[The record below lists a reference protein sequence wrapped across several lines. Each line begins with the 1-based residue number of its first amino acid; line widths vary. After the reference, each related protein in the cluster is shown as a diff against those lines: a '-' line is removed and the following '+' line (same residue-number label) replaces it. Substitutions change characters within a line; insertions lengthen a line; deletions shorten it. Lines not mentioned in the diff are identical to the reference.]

1 MFENLDTYYQF
12 QGYDTFIGPTN
23 QGRGVG
29 IFVRTEICADKV
41 VMETDFQ
48 ESVWCSIK
56 LQNSDS
62 LLIGCIYKSPNCS
75 NENCLELF
83 QLFGKVKDMRYSHK
97 LIMGDFNFR
106 DINWSDMSTSSN
118 EQQNS
123 TLFIESIRDSFMFQH
138 VLEPTRYRANNEPS
152 ILDLIFSNEEGMV
165 SDIQYN
171 PSVGR
176 SDHLV
181 LSFKFI
187 CYTPNTSKNNTH
199 STYNFFKGDYQ
210 SIKSQLE
217 QTNWEGEMEGLDLS
231 SSWLWFTEQYIDL
244 LEKFIPESKPR
255 QKREKAGPVVTQSC
269 LDAIKNK
276 HRKWL
281 KYKYCKSPV
290 NFNQYKIARNAVT
303 LELRSAKYAYEKDL
317 ATRIKTDNKLFWNYV
332 SKNSKTKKSVCQL
345 LSSDGTLTCAPL
357 VADLFLYCYERDF
370 MDSLNHDNQAD
381 VIEAF
386 NSTSRYLDDLLN
398 IDNPYFE
405 GMVNQIYPP
414 ELQLNK
420 ANISDTEAPFLDL
433 SVANGFVS
441 SKIYDKRDDFDFDI
455 VNFPFLD
462 GDVPRRA
469 SYGVYISQLIRFAR
483 VCNHV
488 TDFNARNK
496 CLTAKLL
503 QQGYRYHKLR
513 KTFSK
518 FYRRH
523 YELISKYNVGLKTL
537 LREGLSEP
545 EFYGDLVYKFKKLK
559 GINDFS
565 FQFRKIIT
573 RYRRIGYNLNVM
585 RQSACL
591 VFNPIMVDNYA
602 AFFNCT
608 PVGRASDS
616 MMAPT

>member
-1 MFENLDTYYQF
+1 M
-12 QGYDTFIGPTN
+12 GTN
-23 QGRGVG
+23 
-29 IFVRTEICADKV
+29 
-41 VMETDFQ
+41 
-48 ESVWCSIK
+48 
-56 LQNSDS
+56 
-62 LLIGCIYKSPNCS
+62 
-75 NENCLELF
+75 
-83 QLFGKVKDMRYSHK
+83 
-97 LIMGDFNFR
+97 
-106 DINWSDMSTSSN
+106 
-118 EQQNS
+118 
-123 TLFIESIRDSFMFQH
+123 
-138 VLEPTRYRANNEPS
+138 
-152 ILDLIFSNEEGMV
+152 
-165 SDIQYN
+165 
-171 PSVGR
+171 
-176 SDHLV
+176 
-181 LSFKFI
+181 
-187 CYTPNTSKNNTH
+187 
-199 STYNFFKGDYQ
+199 
-210 SIKSQLE
+210 
-217 QTNWEGEMEGLDLS
+217 
-231 SSWLWFTEQYIDL
+231 
-244 LEKFIPESKPR
+244 
-255 QKREKAGPVVTQSC
+255 
-269 LDAIKNK
+269 
-276 HRKWL
+276 
-281 KYKYCKSPV
+281 
-290 NFNQYKIARNAVT
+290 
-303 LELRSAKYAYEKDL
+303 
-317 ATRIKTDNKLFWNYV
+317 
-332 SKNSKTKKSVCQL
+332 
-345 LSSDGTLTCAPL
+345 CAPL

-420 ANISDTEAPFLDL
+420 ANISDTEAPFLDLHL

-537 LREGLSEP
+537 LSKGLSEP
-545 EFYGDLVYKFKKLK
+545 EFYGDLVYKLKKLK

-565 FQFRKIIT
+565 LQFGKIIS